1 MPDAASN
8 NPSQFIAIEIVYAK
22 PDEQVLLTLKVPQGT
37 TVETALELSGLL
49 VRYPEITQQPL
60 KVGIFG
66 IVCSLDYV
74 LTAGDRLE
82 IYRPLR
88 HDPKD
93 ARRQRA
99 LNQK

>member
-1 MPDAASN
+1 MPDATSN
-8 NPSQFIAIEIVYAK
+8 NPAQFVAVEIVYAK
-22 PDEQVLLTLKVPQGT
+22 PDEQVLLLVNVPQGT
-37 TVETALELSGLL
+37 TVEAALELSGLL

-66 IVCSLDYV
+66 VVCSLGYV
-74 LTAGDRLE
+74 LKAGDRLE
-82 IYRPLR
+82 IYRALR

>member
-1 MPDAASN
+1 MSEAASN
-8 NPSQFIAIEIVYAK
+8 NPAQFIAVEVVYAK
-22 PDEQVLLTLKVPQGT
+22 PDEQVLLPLSVPQGT
-37 TVETALELSGLL
+37 TAQSVLEGSGLL
-49 VRYPEITQQPL
+49 VRYPEITQPI

-66 IVCSLDYV
+66 VICPLDYV
-74 LTAGDRLE
+74 LKAGDRLE
-82 IYRPLR
+82 IYRALR